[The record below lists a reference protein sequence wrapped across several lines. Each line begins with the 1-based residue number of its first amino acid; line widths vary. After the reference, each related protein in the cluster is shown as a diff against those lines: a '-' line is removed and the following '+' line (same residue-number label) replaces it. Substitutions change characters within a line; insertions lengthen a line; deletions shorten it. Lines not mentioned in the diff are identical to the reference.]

1 LIFANLQDIEELKEA
16 TKRQADKVTTRLGKR
31 LEKMLGKLDKELDA
45 FETEQKHS
53 TGFPRV
59 NVSESGQIST
69 ADLEEAL
76 RVIRHAPDSDVIK
89 KVVKQMDLDSDG
101 LIFLEHVTQIAQQVP
116 EGLGVV
122 IENIT
127 DKQRDG
133 RLRSDNVLKT
143 GLVFNGEE
151 AKK

>member
-1 LIFANLQDIEELKEA
+1 MQEA

-45 FETEQKHS
+45 FEQAQQHS

-59 NVSESGQIST
+59 NLTQSGQIST

-89 KVVKQMDLDSDG
+89 KVVKQMDLDADG
-101 LIFLEHVTQIAQQVP
+101 LIFLEHVTEIAKQVP

-127 DKQRDG
+127 DKERDG

-143 GLVFNGEE
+143 GLISGSDDK

>member
-1 LIFANLQDIEELKEA
+1 MHHSQDIEELKET
-16 TKRQADKVTTRLGKR
+16 TKRQEDKVTTRLGKR
-31 LEKMLGKLDKELDA
+31 LEKMLGKLDKELDL
-45 FETEQKHS
+45 FEREQQHS

-59 NVSESGQIST
+59 NVTEAGQIST

-76 RVIRHAPDSDVIK
+76 RVIRHAPDSDLIK
-89 KVVKQMDLDSDG
+89 KIVKQMDLDSDG
-101 LIFLEHVTQIAQQVP
+101 LVFLEHITEIAKQVP

-127 DKQRDG
+127 DKERDG

-143 GLVFNGEE
+143 GLVSKAGEE
-151 AKK
+151 STK